1 MFCEPAFNTVSFA
14 ALVAIERLFPS
25 VRLHMGL
32 QLPRRCASVVAL
44 IALEWLFSC
53 VVPHHVNFQIARL
66 NAGELAHCASVRLFT
81 RVGSYMSLQIV

>member
-1 MFCEPAFNTVSFA
+1 MFCEPAFNTVSF

-25 VRLHMGL
+25 VRLHVGL

-53 VVPHHVNFQIARL
+53 VVPHHVIFQVTSF
-66 NAGELAHCASVRLFT
+66 NAGIIAHCASLRLFT
-81 RVGSYMSLQIV
+81 KVGPFVILQLV